1 MYFRYDVAL
10 HQEEV
15 CVKQVLNLSRMHM
28 YFKYD
33 VEEQT
38 RCVVLKCSSP
48 PVSCKAT

>member
-28 YFKYD
+28 YLNVMWKNRHD
-33 VEEQT
+33 VL
-38 RCVVLKCSSP
+38 C
-48 PVSCKAT
+48 